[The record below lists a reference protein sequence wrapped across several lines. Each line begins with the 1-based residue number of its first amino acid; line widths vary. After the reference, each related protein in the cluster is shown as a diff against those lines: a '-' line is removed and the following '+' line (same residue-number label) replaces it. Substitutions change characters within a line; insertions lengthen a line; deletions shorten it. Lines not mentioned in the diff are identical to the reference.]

1 MAPPPVVATS
11 PPAVRSVAAPA
22 PAPPM
27 REPAKPTVIANS
39 AQGKPAPQ
47 PSGTGW
53 TVQLGSFASRAN
65 AERLVGELKAK
76 GYAAFS
82 TESGSGGRILYRVRV
97 GPAPNFARRAIPARL
112 PNIRDAHHGPS
123 HLTNPGSGHEQG
135 GGRSCTMRA
144 AHAVSE
150 IRARP

>member
-22 PAPPM
+22 PALPM

-97 GPAPNFARRAIPARL
+97 GPAEDHASAAALAAKLRTAGHP
-112 PNIRDAHHGPS
+112 GT
-123 HLTNPGSGHEQG
+123 LTQHP
-135 GGRSCTMRA
+135 
-144 AHAVSE
+144 
-150 IRARP
+150 